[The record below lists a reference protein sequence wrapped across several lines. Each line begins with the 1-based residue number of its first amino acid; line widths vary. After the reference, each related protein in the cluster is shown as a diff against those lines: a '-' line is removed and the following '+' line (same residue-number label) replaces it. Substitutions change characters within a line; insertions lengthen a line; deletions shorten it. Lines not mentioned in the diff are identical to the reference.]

1 MSHVSS
7 PQFCLVS
14 LFSWVICSNYHLSP
28 LLRFAFQA
36 LVSATHIPG
45 LAKTVWHENVEVH
58 YQSFHFL
65 PFTYRARVHA
75 RFAFPPPP
83 LGIPNKRTA
92 IKSTP
97 LRSELRLAFLRRYQH
112 QSLGE
117 FKRFRCVGSF
127 ILPSLAPVVLS
138 FQPPFHSFRQ
148 STHLAASGQLS
159 PDLGFIKSSPHP
171 LASTLPACD

>member
-36 LVSATHIPG
+36 LVSATPIPG
-45 LAKTVWHENVEVH
+45 LAKTVWHENIEVH

-65 PFTYRARVHA
+65 PFTYRAKVHA

-92 IKSTP
+92 KSTP
-97 LRSELRLAFLRRYQH
+97 LRSELRLSPFFDDININLLESLSDFTASTASFL
-112 QSLGE
+112 
-117 FKRFRCVGSF
+117 
-127 ILPSLAPVVLS
+127 PPLAPVVLS

-148 STHLAASGQLS
+148 YLLILLHPA
-159 PDLGFIKSSPHP
+159 SSPQISDSSNRRH
-171 LASTLPACD
+171 TR